1 MSKFW
6 PLKRINTFEWLL
18 ELETNV
24 RGRRITLKTFYQHPA
39 VERLATNTLIEGN
52 LILII
57 FTQNIKDFES
67 LKRIFIQ
74 LFRQNTFERFATF
87 YILGKKDHN

>member
-1 MSKFW
+1 MNEYNFVITQMSGF
-6 PLKRINTFEWLL
+6 LK
-18 ELETNV
+18 LETNV
-24 RGRRITLKTFYQHPA
+24 RGCRITLKTFYQHPA
-39 VERLATNTLIEGN
+39 VERLAINILIKGN

-57 FTQNIKDFES
+57 FAQNIKDFES

-87 YILGKKDHN
+87 YILGKNDQN